1 MDDLPDSVD
10 GTALISVLCRTALP
24 NIGYRIVNRL
34 GRQVVLQADLNS
46 EQRLT
51 VPEVAPLRKAAL
63 KAILRIVEDQK
74 GIPPQRIL
82 AALKQTSSRARKKS
96 AQQDV

>member
-1 MDDLPDSVD
+1 LDELPESVD
-10 GTALISVLCRTALP
+10 GETLISVLCRTALP
-24 NIGYRIVNRL
+24 NIGYRIVHRL

-82 AALKQTSSRARKKS
+82 AALNQRGSRARKKS
-96 AQQDV
+96 APQDI